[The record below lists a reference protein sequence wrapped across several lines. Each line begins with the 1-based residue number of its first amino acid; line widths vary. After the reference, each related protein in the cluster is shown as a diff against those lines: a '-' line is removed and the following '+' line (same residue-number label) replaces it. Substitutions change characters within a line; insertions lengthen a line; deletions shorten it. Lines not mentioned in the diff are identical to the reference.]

1 MKRYNC
7 KNVMI
12 TRGDGVVK
20 NTSKNIKQQK
30 PRHGGSNK
38 PKPNVKRLATVIV
51 AGVFVIYFICAM
63 ISQQITLSEK
73 NGEIKSLEEKV
84 NIANSETEK
93 LRQEL
98 ANLEDPEYL
107 ERIARERLGLVRPNE
122 RIFIDANK
130 SKSNSDD

>member
-1 MKRYNC
+1 M
-7 KNVMI
+7 
-12 TRGDGVVK
+12 K
-20 NTSKNIKQQK
+20 NTSKNIKQQN

-73 NGEIKSLEEKV
+73 NSEIKSLEEKV

-107 ERIARERLGLVRPNE
+107 ERIAREKLGLVRPNE
-122 RIFIDANK
+122 RIFVDANK